1 MDSAP
6 LEITVQ
12 LLSVIPRTVI
22 VHVPLRDATVVVHDT
37 DTDHVVS
44 IHAPQRGATL
54 PIIVLVSAATKFQ
67 STHPCGVRHYFNKTS
82 DELELVSIH
91 APLRGATA
99 STSSKQS
106 GQ

>member
-44 IHAPQRGATL
+44 IHAPLRGATS
-54 PIIVLVSAATKFQ
+54 VDAMQVRWYAEFQ
-67 STHPCGVRHYFNKTS
+67 STHPCGVRP
-82 DELELVSIH
+82 H
-91 APLRGATA
+91 ALK
-99 STSSKQS
+99 SLSHFY
-106 GQ
+106 